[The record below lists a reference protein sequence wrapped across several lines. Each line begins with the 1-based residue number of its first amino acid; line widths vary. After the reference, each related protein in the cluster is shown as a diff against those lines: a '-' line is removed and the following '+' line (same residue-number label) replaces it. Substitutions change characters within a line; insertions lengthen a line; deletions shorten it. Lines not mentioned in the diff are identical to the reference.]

1 MSDLRGT
8 KAEKILIVAGAILAF
23 VAIIVLV
30 AVIGG

>member
-1 MSDLRGT
+1 MKGT
-8 KAEKILIVAGAILAF
+8 KTEKIIIVAGAILAF